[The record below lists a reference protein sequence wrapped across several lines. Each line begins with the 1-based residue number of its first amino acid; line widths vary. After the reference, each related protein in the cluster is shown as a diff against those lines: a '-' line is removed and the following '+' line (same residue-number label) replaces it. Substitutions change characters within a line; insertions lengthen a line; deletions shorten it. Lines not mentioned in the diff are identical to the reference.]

1 MSQSIVEH
9 PEVSVL
15 VLLLL
20 LLLLL
25 MKMCVWAARALARP
39 TKQGSTE
46 RIAYPQICIKCVPRT
61 ARTHAV

>member
-20 LLLLL
+20 L
-25 MKMCVWAARALARP
+25 MKMLCVWAARALARP